1 MQFTK
6 MHGLGNDFI
15 LTEPAAGDGGEYGKR
30 ACKLCDRHTGIGAD
44 GLVLVLPSEQA
55 DFRMRIFNADG
66 SEPEMC
72 GNAIRCFAKYV
83 YERGLTEQTDLKV
96 ETLAGII
103 KPRILTEDGSVTGV
117 RVDMGK
123 PQLDRTDI
131 PMVGPAGP
139 VINET
144 FSVGGE
150 TLSISGLRMGV
161 PHMIVWEEIVTVER
175 MERLGALME
184 VDPAFPQR
192 TNVNFAEVLN
202 RDEIAVRT
210 WERGVGPTLACGT
223 GACATGVA
231 ASMAG
236 LTGNTV
242 TVHLALGDLL
252 IEWAENG
259 HVYMTGPAA
268 EVFTG
273 EIHI

>member
-1 MQFTK
+1 MRFTK

-15 LTEPAAGDGGEYGKR
+15 LVAPAQGDGEDYGKISAR
-30 ACKLCDRHTGIGAD
+30 LCDRHTGIGAD
-44 GLVLVLPSEQA
+44 GLVLILPSDEA

-83 YERGLTEQTDLKV
+83 YERGLTSETDLTV
-96 ETLAGII
+96 ETLAGLI
-103 KPRILTEDGSVTGV
+103 KPSILLEDGAVAGV

-123 PQLDRTDI
+123 PQVNRADI
-131 PMVGPAGP
+131 PMQGPEGP
-139 VINET
+139 VVDEAFTID
-144 FSVGGE
+144 GE
-150 TLSISGLRMGV
+150 TLAISGLRMGV
-161 PHMIVWEEIVTVER
+161 PHMIVWEQKLSIER

-184 VDPAFPQR
+184 GDPTFPQR

-236 LTGNTV
+236 FTGNTV
-242 TVHLALGDLL
+242 TLHLALGDLL
-252 IEWAENG
+252 IEWAG
-259 HVYMTGPAA
+259 DRPVYMTGPAE

-273 EIHI
+273 SIDI

>member
-1 MQFTK
+1 MRFTK

-15 LTEPAAGDGGEYGKR
+15 LIELPQGDGAAYGQSSAR
-30 ACKLCDRHTGIGAD
+30 LCDRHTGVGAD
-44 GLVLVLPSEQA
+44 GLVLVLPSTEA

-72 GNAIRCFAKYV
+72 GNAIRCFAKYA
-83 YERGLTEQTDLKV
+83 YERGLTDKADLTV

-103 KPRILTEDGSVTGV
+103 KPRILTEDGHVTGV
-117 RVDMGK
+117 RVDMGA
-123 PQLDRTDI
+123 PGLDRVDI
-131 PMVGPAGP
+131 PMTGPTGH
-139 VINET
+139 VINES
-144 FSVGGE
+144 FAVGGE

-161 PHMIVWEEIVTVER
+161 PHMIVWEEPLSVER
-175 MERLGALME
+175 MERLGKLME
-184 VDPAFPQR
+184 VDPSFPQK

-223 GACATGVA
+223 GCCATAVA

-236 LTGNTV
+236 FTERKA
-242 TVHLALGDLL
+242 TVHLALGNLF
-252 IEWAENG
+252 IEWAQDG
-259 HVYMTGPAA
+259 HVYMTGPAV

-273 EIHI
+273 SINI

>member
-1 MQFTK
+1 MRFTK

-15 LTEPAAGDGGEYGKR
+15 LVEPSRGDGARYGEISSR
-30 ACKLCDRHTGIGAD
+30 LCDRHTGIGAD
-44 GLVLVLPSEQA
+44 GLVLVLPSPEA

-83 YERGLTEQTDLKV
+83 YERGLTDKTELTV

-103 KPRILTEDGSVTGV
+103 RPRILIEDGEITGV

-131 PMVGPAGP
+131 PMIGPAGP
-139 VINET
+139 VINE
-144 FSVGGE
+144 SLCIGGE

-161 PHMIVWEEIVTVER
+161 PHMIVWEQTVSVER
-175 MERLGALME
+175 MERLGGLME
-184 VDPAFPQR
+184 TDSAFPQR
-192 TNVNFAEVLN
+192 TNVNFAEILN

-223 GACATGVA
+223 GCCAVAVA

-236 LTGNTV
+236 FTGKKV
-242 TVHLALGDLL
+242 SVHLALGDLL
-252 IEWAENG
+252 IEWAEDG

-268 EVFTG
+268 EVYTG
-273 EIHI
+273 EINL

>member
-1 MQFTK
+1 MRFTK
-6 MHGLGNDFI
+6 MHGLGNDFVLI
-15 LTEPAAGDGGEYGKR
+15 EPAPEAGLRYGELASR
-30 ACKLCDRHTGIGAD
+30 LCDRHTGIGAD
-44 GLVLVLPSEQA
+44 GLVLVLPSQKA

-83 YERGLTEQTDLKV
+83 YERGLTEKTDLTV

-103 KPRILTEDGSVTGV
+103 KPRIMLDAEKVTGV
-117 RVDMGK
+117 RVDMGE
-123 PQLDRTDI
+123 PRTDRGDI
-131 PMVGPAGP
+131 PMVGPEGP
-139 VINET
+139 VVNEAFT
-144 FSVGGE
+144 LDGE
-150 TLSISGLRMGV
+150 NLFISGLRMGV
-161 PHMIVWEEIVTVER
+161 PHMIVWEEKLSVRR
-175 MERLGALME
+175 MERLGELME
-184 VDPAFPQR
+184 KDPAFPQK

-202 RDEIAVRT
+202 AGEIALRT

-236 LTGNTV
+236 FTGKTV
-242 TVHLALGDLL
+242 TIHLALGDLL
-252 IEWAENG
+252 IEWLEDG

-273 EIHI
+273 SVEI